1 VHDFFPIQSGPPFWS
16 WRVHR
21 TDLVRIRPI
30 SRDLPSNPLP
40 TPPARPPRH
49 RPCVPR
55 LPPGGTLDGRRA
67 QAGAGRLPCPRP
79 PPTGQFRVCP
89 KLSPANWPV
98 WGCPKIWVCPK
109 RPARRPSAAPRPRA
123 PVWAPPSAPKA
134 PRPADRGPAPGPGP
148 SWSRYISGQGTGRT
162 PSRLG
167 PILPDIYLCSWPPPA
182 GSTPRP
188 PHAPARLPGRRA
200 TARGLRGRGPP
211 PRTHRQ
217 RVSLGC
223 VQTNPTNW
231 PIRVCPKRPGIRVRV
246 PPSGPWPRPRNQL
259 ASPGSARGHAP
270 RRPIRPP
277 TPAGNWPAAT
287 PPRGTAHLGCPTG
300 TAAPPPPRLEGCR
313 HGGRAR
319 RRQRRGNP
327 RTRPPSGLPLGPGRH
342 ACLFH
347 CPPARYAA
355 PDPPPQSTPQPGTA
369 GPVASRLSVYSPA
382 PLGRENGGQPL
393 KCTESFPGDPLNY
406 VSGPCAIFFP
416 MQSGPPFWSGGVHRT
431 DLVRIRPISRGLPG
445 QQGVFQSWSKLDL
458 GKSARAGA

>member
-1 VHDFFPIQSGPPFWS
+1 M
-16 WRVHR
+16 
-21 TDLVRIRPI
+21 
-30 SRDLPSNPLP
+30 
-40 TPPARPPRH
+40 
-49 RPCVPR
+49 
-55 LPPGGTLDGRRA
+55 
-67 QAGAGRLPCPRP
+67 
-79 PPTGQFRVCP
+79 
-89 KLSPANWPV
+89 
-98 WGCPKIWVCPK
+98 
-109 RPARRPSAAPRPRA
+109 
-123 PVWAPPSAPKA
+123 
-134 PRPADRGPAPGPGP
+134 
-148 SWSRYISGQGTGRT
+148 
-162 PSRLG
+162 
-167 PILPDIYLCSWPPPA
+167 
-182 GSTPRP
+182 
-188 PHAPARLPGRRA
+188 
-200 TARGLRGRGPP
+200 
-211 PRTHRQ
+211 
-217 RVSLGC
+217 
-223 VQTNPTNW
+223 
-231 PIRVCPKRPGIRVRV
+231 CPKRPGIRVRV
-246 PPSGPWPRPRNQL
+246 PPSGHRPRPRNQL